1 MQLLKLCDPVSGS
14 GASRAEP
21 IGNQM
26 MRIEK
31 ADNNA
36 RLNLIVTEPIH
47 RAVGVAAALDDRS
60 INSWCR
66 QVLRAA
72 LRERGFDVGKE
83 AAA

>member
-1 MQLLKLCDPVSGS
+1 MTRS
-14 GASRAEP
+14 
-21 IGNQM
+21 
-26 MRIEK
+26 EK
-31 ADNNA
+31 ADLNA

-47 RAVGVAAALDDRS
+47 RAVGVAAAADDRS

-72 LRERGFDVGKE
+72 LQERGFDVGKQ